1 MHRWNRGML
10 LAALTAATMTGGELA
25 AQAAPAAPQL
35 TVSGVAYA
43 QYNYNISGTQHIN
56 AFDVTRTYI
65 NFNGKFA
72 GGVSTRITPDIYR
85 NADGS
90 AAYRLKYGYVA
101 YAPGAGKT
109 TYKFGMIHT
118 PWVAREED
126 IWDYRMQGGVAT
138 ERASYLSSSDLG
150 VSVDTRVANDRL
162 DLSFGIYNG
171 ETYKKAEADQR
182 KDLMARASFLLSST
196 DDVTAAGGLRLTGF
210 AMVGRPAGGGTRDR
224 YIGMVSYKSKRF
236 TLAGEYAMVRD
247 SSTTAALPEV
257 TGSVISAF
265 GVYRLPES
273 KVALIGR
280 VDLIDPNTDTG
291 NNANTRI
298 IAGASYQLS
307 PNLRLLA
314 DVDLLSQ
321 EAGNPTIPSGIDPRN
336 QALFQLQFTF

>member
-1 MHRWNRGML
+1 MQQMIRGSAMAVL
-10 LAALTAATMTGGELA
+10 MAATIAGGEVA
-25 AQAAPAAPQL
+25 AQATTPAAPQL

-43 QYNYNISGTQHIN
+43 QWNYNLAGSQHVN

-72 GGVSTRITPDIYR
+72 GGVSTRITPDVYR
-85 NADGS
+85 IADGS
-90 AAYRLKYGYVA
+90 ANYRLKYGYVA
-101 YAPGAGKT
+101 YAPGAGTT

-138 ERASYLSSSDLG
+138 ERAGYLSSSDLG
-150 VSVDTRVANDRL
+150 LSVDTRMLNNRL

-171 ETYKKAEADQR
+171 ETYKKAESDQR
-182 KDLMARASFLLSST
+182 KDGMVRASYRLVET
-196 DDVTAAGGLRLTGF
+196 DDASAAGGLRLTGF

-224 YIGMVSYKSKRF
+224 YIGLVSYKSKQL
-236 TLAGEYAMVRD
+236 TLAAEYGMMRD
-247 SSTTAALPEV
+247 SSTAAATPEV
-257 TGSVISAF
+257 TGSVITAF
-265 GVYRLPES
+265 GVYRLPSS

-280 VDLIDPNTDTG
+280 VDLIDPNTDVD
-291 NNANTRI
+291 NDDNTRL

-314 DVDLLSQ
+314 DLDLLSHA
-321 EAGNPTIPSGIDPRN
+321 AGDPDLQVDPRN

>member
-1 MHRWNRGML
+1 MHRWNRGLMM
-10 LAALTAATMTGGELA
+10 AALAATMMTGGQLA
-25 AQAAPAAPQL
+25 AQAPAAAPQL

-90 AAYRLKYGYVA
+90 AAYRLKYGFVA
-101 YAPGAGKT
+101 YTPGAGKT
-109 TYKFGMIHT
+109 VYKFGMIHT

-138 ERASYLSSSDLG
+138 ERAGYLSSSDLG

-182 KDLMARASFLLSST
+182 KDLMARASFLLSAT

-210 AMVGRPAGGGTRDR
+210 AMVGRPAGGGNRDR
-224 YIGMVSYKSKRF
+224 FIGMVSYKSKRF
-236 TLAGEYAMVRD
+236 TLAGEYAMIRD
-247 SSTTAALPEV
+247 SSTAAPTPEV
-257 TGSVISAF
+257 TGSIISAF

-273 KVALIGR
+273 KVAFLGR
-280 VDLIDPNTDTG
+280 VDMIDPNTDVAD
-291 NNANTRI
+291 NENTRV

-314 DVDLLSQ
+314 DVDLLSFA
-321 EAGNPTIPSGIDPRN
+321 AGNPSLPVDPRN

>member
-1 MHRWNRGML
+1 MHRWNRGLMM
-10 LAALTAATMTGGELA
+10 AALAATMMTGGPLA
-25 AQAAPAAPQL
+25 AQAPAAAPQL

-85 NADGS
+85 TTDGS
-90 AAYRLKYGYVA
+90 ATYRLKYGFVA

-109 TYKFGMIHT
+109 VYKFGMIHT

-138 ERASYLSSSDLG
+138 ERAGYLSSSDLG

-182 KDLMARASFLLSST
+182 KDLMARASFLLSAT

-210 AMVGRPAGGGTRDR
+210 AMVGRPAGGGNRDR
-224 YIGMVSYKSKRF
+224 FIGMVSYKSKRF
-236 TLAGEYAMVRD
+236 TLAGEYAMTRD
-247 SSTTAALPEV
+247 SSTAAPTPAV
-257 TGSVISAF
+257 TGSIISAF

-273 KVALIGR
+273 KVAFLGR
-280 VDLIDPNTDTG
+280 VDMIDPNTDVAD
-291 NNANTRI
+291 NENTRV

-314 DVDLLSQ
+314 DVDLLSFA
-321 EAGNPTIPSGIDPRN
+321 AGNPSLPVDPRN